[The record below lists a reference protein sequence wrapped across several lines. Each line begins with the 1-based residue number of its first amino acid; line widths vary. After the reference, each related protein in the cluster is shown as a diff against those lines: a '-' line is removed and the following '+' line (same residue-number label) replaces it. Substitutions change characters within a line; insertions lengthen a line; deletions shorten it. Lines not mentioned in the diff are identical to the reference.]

1 MTIMRRLVGGSVLLF
16 VTVLLLGICY
26 GAQSRAEG
34 AMERD
39 AASFALAAQRVSAI
53 AASFD
58 VLLSAASS
66 DALTP
71 PSASLALDASA
82 QRQRLDAISAGA
94 SDIDRVLD
102 AGVGS
107 LKASILYPI
116 DLKDEAKN
124 LQDAVRGPWRAALLN
139 TAESLNRRAQGRAE
153 PGELSE
159 SLGAF
164 SLATEG
170 VLTSL
175 SHVSA
180 GFEIARAGLS
190 HTLSLLYIALAILG
204 AVATFSFFTWAIF
217 TLRRDLRKLVAFSSG
232 ISDGDSPERPNV
244 SGEGEI
250 GELSAVLLKLS
261 AFGSLV
267 SRLRVA
273 AEKIVLGYPPVADDF
288 ARVQESFTGQ
298 TQIVKDTSRGLAG
311 VGKSVREVARNATDS
326 LQAAREGGKVVDRSL
341 EMIQKAMD
349 ATRLLEERTSRI
361 EEVVAL
367 IGDVADQT
375 ELLSLNAAIEAARA
389 GEAGRGFTVVA
400 QQVRKLA
407 DRSARSA
414 SEVADLAQVMLD
426 AARRIGSDAKESFRT
441 IEELRRD
448 LQGMS
453 DSLSSIAGLSASA
466 ADGVG
471 QAESALSSA
480 LEVGSDASR
489 RGQSMAAASTSL
501 KHEVEEVADLVER
514 LPGSITVAD
523 LPELP
528 GAAPEPALEGQLEKL
543 PAAPAIEMQNPLERG
558 PLPARVETVDA
569 LEELPA
575 ADNERA
581 KGSGTQEEPAE
592 LEELQS
598 GEEE

>member
-26 GAQSRAEG
+26 GAQSTAEG

-58 VLLSAASS
+58 VLSAASG
-66 DALTP
+66 DASTP

-82 QRQRLDAISAGA
+82 QRQRLDAISAAA
-94 SDIDRVLD
+94 SDIDRALD

-170 VLTSL
+170 VLASL

-217 TLRRDLRKLVAFSSG
+217 TLRRDLRKLIAFSSG

-250 GELSAVLLKLS
+250 GELSAVLSKLS

-267 SRLRVA
+267 SRLRAA

-453 DSLSSIAGLSASA
+453 DSLRSIAGLSASA

-501 KHEVEEVADLVER
+501 KHEMEEVADLVER

-528 GAAPEPALEGQLEKL
+528 GAASEPSLEGQLEKL

-558 PLPARVETVDA
+558 ELPPRVEAVDA

-581 KGSGTQEEPAE
+581 KSSGTQEEPAE

>member
-1 MTIMRRLVGGSVLLF
+1 MTIMTRLVGGTVLLF

-26 GAQSRAEG
+26 GAQSTAEG

-58 VLLSAASS
+58 VLSAASG
-66 DALTP
+66 DASTP

-82 QRQRLDAISAGA
+82 QRQRLDAISAAA
-94 SDIDRVLD
+94 SDIDRALD

-170 VLTSL
+170 VLASL

-217 TLRRDLRKLVAFSSG
+217 TLRRDLRKLIAFSSG

-250 GELSAVLLKLS
+250 GELSAVLSKLS

-267 SRLRVA
+267 SRLRAA

-453 DSLSSIAGLSASA
+453 DSLRSIAGLSASA

-501 KHEVEEVADLVER
+501 KHEMEEVADLVER

-528 GAAPEPALEGQLEKL
+528 GAASEPSLEGQLEKL

-558 PLPARVETVDA
+558 ELPPRVEAVDA

-581 KGSGTQEEPAE
+581 KSSGTQEEPAE

>member
-26 GAQSRAEG
+26 GAQSTAEG

-58 VLLSAASS
+58 VLSAASG
-66 DALTP
+66 DASTP

-82 QRQRLDAISAGA
+82 QRQRLDAISAAA
-94 SDIDRVLD
+94 SDIDRALD

-139 TAESLNRRAQGRAE
+139 TAESLNRRTQGRAD

-170 VLTSL
+170 VLASL

-217 TLRRDLRKLVAFSSG
+217 TLRRDLRKLIAFSSG

-250 GELSAVLLKLS
+250 GELSAVLSKLS

-267 SRLRVA
+267 SRLRAA

-453 DSLSSIAGLSASA
+453 DSLRSIAGLSASA

-501 KHEVEEVADLVER
+501 KHEMEEVADLVER

-528 GAAPEPALEGQLEKL
+528 GTASEPSLEGQLEKL

-558 PLPARVETVDA
+558 ELPPRVEAVDA

-581 KGSGTQEEPAE
+581 KSSGTQEEPAE